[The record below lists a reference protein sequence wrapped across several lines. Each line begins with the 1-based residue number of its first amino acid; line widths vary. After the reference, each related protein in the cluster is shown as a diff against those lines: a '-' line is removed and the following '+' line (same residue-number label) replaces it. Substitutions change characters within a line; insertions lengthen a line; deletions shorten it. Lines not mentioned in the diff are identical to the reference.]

1 MSPKIVISSD
11 FARIGRLTLKVD
23 SSWRTVVSNR
33 TGVERSA
40 IVDHPLR
47 LTLRSG
53 YTAFIVQHYVGRY
66 PDEGLNPVS
75 QG

>member
-33 TGVERSA
+33 TGVERST
-40 IVDHPLR
+40 IVDHPLC
-47 LTLRSG
+47 LTLRPG
-53 YTAFIVQHYVGRY
+53 YTAFIVQHHVGSD
-66 PDEGLNPVS
+66 PDEALDPVS
-75 QG
+75 QR